1 MKEIQ
6 ELENIEKNTMIPKI
20 NKNSELIVRQKFE
33 RTMQERVVHQIDEF
47 DLWPVNMEKNYFE
60 K

>member
-1 MKEIQ
+1 M
-6 ELENIEKNTMIPKI
+6 MPKI
-20 NKNSELIVRQKFE
+20 NKNSELIVRKKLEKTIIEKNSQVNE
-33 RTMQERVVHQIDEF
+33 DF